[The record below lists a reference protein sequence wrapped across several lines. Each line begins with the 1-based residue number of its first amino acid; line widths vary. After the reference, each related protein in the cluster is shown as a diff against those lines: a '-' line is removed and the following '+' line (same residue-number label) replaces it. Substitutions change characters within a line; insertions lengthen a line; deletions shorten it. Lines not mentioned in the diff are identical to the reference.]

1 MSADILCY
9 YAKAQ
14 QVVISWWGKGQWL
27 TTCLFGTTI
36 VTDKKELILR
46 TICFNWNLIV
56 ADLETTKQGVKES
69 LGILITDITG
79 SIKIQL

>member
-1 MSADILCY
+1 M
-9 YAKAQ
+9 
-14 QVVISWWGKGQWL
+14 
-27 TTCLFGTTI
+27 
-36 VTDKKELILR
+36 TDKKELILR